1 MCLVVLSMLGV
12 HEQEAMQ
19 LLQNASTAHYGIT
32 YVALF
37 ALPLFGAAQLRHTL
51 ASWLKVASAAGLA
64 SSLIAVLIAV
74 YPIIDVSSNT
84 SYAMKIGGTV
94 LVSNLIAILIYRA
107 RRKTGLQ
114 SA

>member
-1 MCLVVLSMLGV
+1 MLGV

-37 ALPLFGAAQLRHTL
+37 ALPLFGAANLRRAL
-51 ASWLKVASAAGLA
+51 PRWLKLISAAGLV

-74 YPIIDVSSNT
+74 YPIIDVSSNAT
-84 SYAMKIGGTV
+84 YAAKIGGTV
-94 LVSNLIAILIYRA
+94 LLSNIVGVVIYRA
-107 RRKTGLQ
+107 RRK
-114 SA
+114 